1 MQSGLHEHET
11 APQQQQLVDCLCKTL
26 AVLYQNFTQH
36 LVKLSLSLSLSLSL
50 ATHNLLLCNNKMG
63 LGEISK
69 WAEWVFF

>member
-36 LVKLSLSLSLSLSL
+36 LVKLSLSLS
-50 ATHNLLLCNNKMG
+50 THNLLLCNNKMG